1 MNIVALILFS
11 WFSDC
16 SKITS
21 VPESVELFVENDQ
34 MIAVL
39 FCNWP
44 RQMNAMML
52 TVKTIQFTKKGIVVF
67 GFPNINHDDDLAVP
81 VQPVSVS
88 NLRY

>member
-1 MNIVALILFS
+1 
-11 WFSDC
+11 
-16 SKITS
+16 
-21 VPESVELFVENDQ
+21 
-34 MIAVL
+34 
-39 FCNWP
+39 
-44 RQMNAMML
+44 MNAMML